1 MVWIRVIGGPCRRVR
16 GHGSLLRPLGT
27 LELCPLWNFENMT
40 GLEITTLTLRLGSRT
55 LIERLSLSISGG
67 AVTTVMGPSGSGK
80 SSLLA
85 WLCGTL
91 DPAFSVSG
99 SMTLN
104 GRRLDG
110 LPPEQRR
117 VGILFQDDLL
127 FPHLSVGENLAFAL
141 PRNLRR
147 RSRRQKVDEVL
158 EIIELPG
165 YVDHDPARLSGGQR
179 ARVALMRIL
188 LAEPEAL
195 LLDEPFSKLD
205 QALRERFRTLVFTHA
220 CERVL
225 PVLLVTHDPAD
236 AEAAAGAVI
245 RIGEESIPT

>member
-1 MVWIRVIGGPCRRVR
+1 M
-16 GHGSLLRPLGT
+16 
-27 LELCPLWNFENMT
+27 
-40 GLEITTLTLRLGSRT
+40 EITTLTLRLGSRT

-110 LPPEQRR
+110 LPLEQRR

-141 PRNLRR
+141 PHNLRR

-179 ARVALMRIL
+179 ARVALMRTL

-236 AEAAAGAVI
+236 VEAAAGAVI

>member
-1 MVWIRVIGGPCRRVR
+1 MKQIAVR
-16 GHGSLLRPLGT
+16 GAREHNLKDIDLDIPRDQLT
-27 LELCPLWNFENMT
+27 VIT
-40 GLEITTLTLRLGSRT
+40 GL
-55 LIERLSLSISGG
+55 
-67 AVTTVMGPSGSGK
+67 SGSGK

-179 ARVALMRIL
+179 ARVALMRTL

-205 QALRERFRTLVFTHA
+205 QALRERFRSLVFTHA
-220 CERVL
+220 RQRNL

-236 AEAAAGAVI
+236 AEAAEGAVI
-245 RIGEESIPT
+245 RIGDAPANT

>member
-1 MVWIRVIGGPCRRVR
+1 
-16 GHGSLLRPLGT
+16 
-27 LELCPLWNFENMT
+27 MT
-40 GLEITTLTLRLGSRT
+40 GLETANLTLRLGSRT
-55 LIERLSLSISGG
+55 LINGLSLSIPGG
-67 AVTTVMGPSGSGK
+67 TVTAVMGPSGSGK

-99 SMTLN
+99 RITLN
-104 GRRLDG
+104 GRLLDG

-141 PRNLRR
+141 PRKFRGQL
-147 RSRRQKVDEVL
+147 RRQKAAEAL
-158 EIIELPG
+158 EAIELPA
-165 YVDHDPARLSGGQR
+165 YADHDPARLSGGQR
-179 ARVALMRIL
+179 ARVALMRTL

-195 LLDEPFSKLD
+195 LLDEPFAKLD
-205 QALRERFRTLVFTHA
+205 HALRDRFRSLVFAHA
-220 CERVL
+220 RKRNL

-236 AEAAAGAVI
+236 AEAAVGTVI
-245 RIGEESIPT
+245 TLNPHTEIPA